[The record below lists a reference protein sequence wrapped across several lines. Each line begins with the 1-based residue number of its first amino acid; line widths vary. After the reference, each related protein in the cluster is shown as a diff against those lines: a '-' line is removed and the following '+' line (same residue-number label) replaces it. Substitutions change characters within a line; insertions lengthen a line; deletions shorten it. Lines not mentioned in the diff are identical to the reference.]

1 MAIMINNK
9 SKVYQGVYK
18 VLGKQSG
25 CELRKKCWVTAKK
38 WAKRVKINVAVK
50 TFSDFIP
57 NTQQWNFFQVYMTSA
72 LSCWQLSCFEYLFW
86 DTAQLTIFLIVVIW
100 ITANCKEIFSIFSPL
115 ISFMEFCLF
124 EEHARNAIAINIM
137 GCYFS
142 YHHGQ
147 ENQHYALSC
156 VLCDTRLYSKQVRRR
171 KSWDENY
178 FCLN

>member
-1 MAIMINNK
+1 MSQ
-9 SKVYQGVYK
+9 SK
-18 VLGKQSG
+18 LFLTLSPTLSN
-25 CELRKKCWVTAKK
+25 E
-38 WAKRVKINVAVK
+38 
-50 TFSDFIP
+50 
-57 NTQQWNFFQVYMTSA
+57 TSFRCIWLQPCLA
-72 LSCWQLSCFEYLFW
+72 DNSCFEYLFW

-156 VLCDTRLYSKQVRRR
+156 VLCDTRLYSEQVRRR